1 MVRISVEV
9 GQGAV
14 RYRVVVQAESIRRA
28 VQIVEEMN
36 HDNDFRVVFPIEP
49 ETFFVK
55 DPTATAGLI
64 EQEVPAAS
72 VARHNFCL
80 TLAEQNQ
87 VTL

>member
-14 RYRVVVQAESIRRA
+14 RYRVAVQAESIRRA
-28 VQIVEEMN
+28 VQIVEGI
-36 HDNDFRVVFPIEP
+36 HHGNDFRVVFPIDP

-64 EQEVPAAS
+64 EQEESAA
-72 VARHNFCL
+72 
-80 TLAEQNQ
+80 
-87 VTL
+87 